1 MTMRAYSLVFA
12 ALFAALTA
20 ALLTTSGHAEL
31 SQSWPICKGD
41 DLDADPEQR
50 IKSCTAIIESPQET
64 QERRA
69 GAYFH
74 RALAWR
80 VLDDLQRAIADL
92 TEAIGLNPRYAAAYG
107 WRGNLLVET
116 GEYDRAVANYTDAL
130 AVFPDD
136 DGYLG
141 LRGFAHFHRADFPA
155 SAADLHRAIELVPF
169 SIHNDDRAPMLYL
182 ARARAGQ
189 YGTADLEA
197 QVERLKSINAKIP
210 LIFDLYLL
218 RSSPAAVL
226 EAGKESLRGLCE
238 TNFYVGQWHILRNDR
253 DEVRRLLQLAASKR
267 CDGFHPTHP
276 GAVAE
281 LKRMAP

>member
-1 MTMRAYSLVFA
+1 MTMRAHPLVFA
-12 ALFAALTA
+12 VLFAALTA
-20 ALLTTSGHAEL
+20 ALLAAPGHGEL
-31 SQSWPICKGD
+31 PQSWPICKGD
-41 DLDADPEQR
+41 DLDANPEQR

-69 GAYFH
+69 GAYFY

-80 VLDDLQRAIADL
+80 VLDDLQRAIADF
-92 TEAIGLNPRYAAAYG
+92 TEAIRLNPRYASAYG
-107 WRGNLLVET
+107 WRGQLLVET
-116 GEYDRAVANYTDAL
+116 GEQDRAVANYTDAL
-130 AVFPDD
+130 KVFPDD

-141 LRGFAHFHRADFPA
+141 YRGFAHFHRADFPA
-155 SAADLHRAIELVPF
+155 SVADLHRAIELVPY
-169 SIHNDDRAPMLYL
+169 SIHNEDRAPMLYL

-197 QVERLKSINAKIP
+197 QVERLKSMNAKIP

-218 RSSPAAVL
+218 RSSPEAVL
-226 EAGKESLRGLCE
+226 AAGKESLRAQCE
-238 TNFYVGQWHILRNDR
+238 ANFYVGQWHILRNDR
-253 DEVRRLLQLAASKR
+253 DEARRLLQLASAKR